1 MQQKYQDKVKAI
13 LEALPYIKKFHGSI
27 VVIKYGGAAML
38 DINLK
43 KIVARDITLLNYI
56 GLRPVII
63 HGGGKEINKWLD
75 KIGKK
80 SEFSPEGLRVTDLET
95 MEVAE
100 MVLGR
105 ISKEIV
111 KLINSDGETKAVS
124 LSGKDGGLIKAAK
137 MTSEFDH
144 GYVGDVT
151 QVNVKLLE
159 TLLNAGNIPVVT
171 SIGLGD
177 DGETYNINADHAACA
192 IAGALKATKLILL
205 TDVDGVLDK
214 EGKLIQKISKQKSE
228 SLINEGV
235 ITGGMIPKIRSVFD
249 ALSQGV
255 KSVHILNGTI
265 EHSILLEILTDH
277 GIGTMI
283 TEKET
288 V

>member
-1 MQQKYQDKVKAI
+1 MQKYQDKVKAI
-13 LEALPYIKKFHGSI
+13 LEALPYIKKFHGTT
-27 VVIKYGGAAML
+27 VVIKYGGSAML
-38 DINLK
+38 DNNMK

-56 GLRPVII
+56 GMKPVII

-80 SEFSPEGLRVTDLET
+80 PEFSPDGLRVTDMET

-105 ISKEIV
+105 VSKDIV

-124 LSGKDGGLIKAAK
+124 LSGKDGGLLKAVK
-137 MTSEFDH
+137 MESQYEH
-144 GYVGDVT
+144 GFVGDV
-151 QVNVKLLE
+151 QEVNVKLLE
-159 TLLNAGNIPVVT
+159 TLLAAGNIPVVS
-171 SIGLGD
+171 SIGLGN

-214 EGKLIQKISKQKSE
+214 EGRLIQRINKQKSE
-228 SLINEGV
+228 ELISSSV
-235 ITGGMIPKIRSVFD
+235 ITGGMIPKIKSVFE
-249 ALSQGV
+249 ALEQGV
-255 KSVHILNGTI
+255 KSVHILNGTV
-265 EHSILLEILTDH
+265 EHSILLEILTDQ

-283 TEKET
+283 TEKE
-288 V
+288 VL